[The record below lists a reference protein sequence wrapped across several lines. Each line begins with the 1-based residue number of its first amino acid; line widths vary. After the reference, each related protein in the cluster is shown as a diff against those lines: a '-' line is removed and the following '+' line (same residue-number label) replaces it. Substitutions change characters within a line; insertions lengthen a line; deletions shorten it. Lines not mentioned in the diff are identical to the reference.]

1 MVEEDCVQYW
11 IYPTDDKVD
20 DLRLLAEIWNVVEQ
34 SVNKYLWHQQLFNLA
49 IQKSKDC
56 WCLYGKVNYGE
67 SINDEWM
74 VVALLKYITSK
85 LSNVVAKVEDSDGE
99 ILLIEAAEFLP
110 KWAGQPEVADG
121 RVFIFEGNVHLLQ
134 PANNPSDLTP
144 FPSGVPDGHG
154 AASFIS
160 KYPHLSLADNKV
172 QQCIASRLGA
182 FPEDTSENI
191 HTTNI
196 LLPDSVA
203 AVLAADP
210 QNVCN
215 LIISLRDK
223 DHIDLRKCRTM
234 PRIRPDDR
242 KMYSLSFPK
251 CLYAMLS
258 SFDVRPHRSFGWNID
273 EKNASDL
280 LGYKLSIGLE
290 ILASRYRSA
299 DSQHQT
305 SPAWTNFIHKL
316 KDVGYFQGEME
327 GSKKYNEL
335 CGKASSFFQNCT
347 EEEYHSRID
356 NIMSTLNK
364 FEHKELL
371 APESGWL
378 PPAGHPDSEH
388 WMEVTPESLD
398 KMLAAKFGVAEG
410 NQENIPDQLNNFLSK
425 ISDMAGV
432 ETKDDNELEDM
443 KFQAD
448 DLVTAMKKLLGH
460 TGGDDSENFDDDVD
474 SSDEENDDKGDSD
487 PVILDYMSRLDAEVG
502 GEVAGR
508 SDLPD
513 LERPL
518 EVDSNVLS
526 NLLSSYS
533 AELGFGGP
541 ASSIL
546 NTIGIN
552 PGAKKQE

>member
-1 MVEEDCVQYW
+1 MDEEDCVQYW
-11 IYPTDDKVD
+11 IYPTDDKMDELNV
-20 DLRLLAEIWNVVEQ
+20 LAEIWNVVEQ
-34 SVNKYLWHQQLFNLA
+34 SVNKYLWHQQMFNLA
-49 IQKSKDC
+49 IKKNKDC
-56 WCLYGKVNYGE
+56 WYLYGKVNYGE

-110 KWAGQPEVADG
+110 KWAGEPEVADG
-121 RVFIFEGNVHLLQ
+121 RVFLFDGNIHLLQ

-144 FPSGVPDGHG
+144 FPSGIPDGHG

-160 KYPHLSLADNKV
+160 KYPHLSVADNKV
-172 QQCIASRLGA
+172 QKCIATRLGK
-182 FPEDTSENI
+182 FPEDVTENI

-203 AVLAADP
+203 AVLTADP
-210 QNVCN
+210 QNVCS
-215 LIISLRDK
+215 LIISLGDK

-234 PRIRPDDR
+234 PRIRPDAR
-242 KMYSLSFPK
+242 KMYSVNFPK

-258 SFDVRPHRSFGWNID
+258 SFDLRPHRSSGWNVD
-273 EKNASDL
+273 EKNGSDL
-280 LGYKLSIGLE
+280 LGYKLSLGLE

-299 DSQHQT
+299 EAQHHT
-305 SPAWTNFIHKL
+305 SPAWTNFISKL

-327 GSKKYNEL
+327 GSKKYQEL
-335 CGKASSFFQNCT
+335 CGKANAFFQNCT
-347 EEEYHSRID
+347 EDDYHSRID

-364 FEHKELL
+364 FEQKEIL
-371 APESGWL
+371 APETGWL
-378 PPAGHPDSEH
+378 SPAGHQDSLD

-398 KMLAAKFGVAEG
+398 KMLAARFGVAKG
-410 NQENIPDQLNNFLSK
+410 NQEKIPDQLNNFLKK

-432 ETKDDNELEDM
+432 EIKDDDEVGDM
-443 KFQAD
+443 KLQAD
-448 DLVTAMKKLLGH
+448 DLVTAMNKLLGP
-460 TGGDDSENFDDDVD
+460 GAGEDCENFDDDVD
-474 SSDEENDDKGDSD
+474 SSDDDDDQGDQD

-533 AELGFGGP
+533 AELGYGGP

-552 PGAKKQE
+552 PGEKKHE